1 MLEVVGIVHAS
12 GTYNG
17 QNYDNYNL
25 HCVRSADTYNDNEDG
40 KITEIVKVKAAVFDE
55 CSVSIGD
62 AIDVA
67 YDKYGRIKSI
77 DVI

>member
-1 MLEVVGIVHAS
+1 MLEVIGIVHAS

-25 HCVRSADTYNDNEDG
+25 HCVRDADSETEDG
-40 KITEIVKVKAAVFDE
+40 KITEIVKVKASYFE
-55 CSVSIGD
+55 ESSISIGD
-62 AIDVA
+62 TIDVA
-67 YDKYGRIKSI
+67 YDKYGRIKAI

>member
-1 MLEVVGIVHAS
+1 MLNVIGIVHAS

-25 HCVRSADTYNDNEDG
+25 HCVREAANDNEDG
-40 KITEIVKVKAAVFDE
+40 NITEIVKVKASIFDE

-62 AIDVA
+62 SIDVA